1 MDFFGQLTDVN
12 QLSVI
17 IRLLMAVVCGGV
29 IGMERGKRRQA
40 AGFRTHILVCMG
52 SALVTATNLY
62 ISKTYDADA
71 VRITAQIVSGIGFL
85 GVGTIIVTGNKQIK
99 GLTTAAGLWTSAC
112 MGISIGAGF
121 YLPAFVTCVLIVLV
135 MTVLNKIEQKFY
147 HNAKI
152 IELYIEFAD
161 LRYVSL
167 FLAHAR
173 ESGIKIGHMEITKSK
188 TIGEASISILA
199 ALNLPKRQEHSEIIS
214 YLSQWEGIN
223 FIEEM

>member
-1 MDFFGQLTDVN
+1 
-12 QLSVI
+12 
-17 IRLLMAVVCGGV
+17 MAVICGGI
-29 IGMERGKRRQA
+29 IGIERGKRRQA

-52 SALVTATNLY
+52 AALTTATNLY
-62 ISKTYDADA
+62 ISITYDADA

-121 YLPAFVTCVLIVLV
+121 YLPAVVTCVLIVLV
-135 MTVLNKIEQKFY
+135 MTVLNKIEQQFY
-147 HNAKI
+147 HNSKI
-152 IELYIEFAD
+152 IELYIEFMD

-167 FLAHAR
+167 FLAQSR
-173 ESGIKIGHMEITKSK
+173 ESGMKIGHMDVTKSK
-188 TIGEASISILA
+188 TAGETSISILIT
-199 ALNLPKRQEHSEIIS
+199 LNLPKRQEHSEIIS
-214 YLSQWEGIN
+214 YLSAWEGIN